1 VFDNGASIFSDI
13 FTGLIGELGGLLG
26 GGGGGGLGG
35 ILGLAGSLAG
45 SLGSLF
51 GFAGGGSF
59 GVSKQSAV
67 ATLPG
72 VGIDNRVIAFRA
84 NDREDVTISQK
95 GESPQDSMSVR
106 MGDIIIQGNADE
118 NTVRAIGREQARRA
132 SDFSRMAGRNK

>member
-1 VFDNGASIFSDI
+1 VFDSGASIFSDI

-26 GGGGGGLGG
+26 GGGGGGLGS
-35 ILGLAGSLAG
+35 ILGLAG